1 MITQKTAYDIWV
13 CYNEIEKGEKLL
25 TEIKEALQRY
35 KVPDLRDA
43 FGHQQN
49 LQLGVPCGDNSTRLF
64 DVKPELA
71 VCVITAHIGDKKAKL
86 IALQT
91 IARQELSENFISEQ
105 VKAAAG
111 NVDHRALD

>member
-25 TEIKEALQRY
+25 TDIQEELSHHRL
-35 KVPDLRDA
+35 PNLRDA
-43 FGHQQN
+43 FGQSQN
-49 LQLGVPCGDNSTRLF
+49 LQLGVPSGSSSHRLF

-91 IARQELSENFISEQ
+91 IAKQELEE
-105 VKAAAG
+105 G
-111 NVDHRALD
+111 